1 MTRSIEAQAR
11 SQRWKLQQAMEDVEN
26 RIALLRRGLR
36 PSIKA
41 KQRKLASHATLR
53 HSRTGWN
60 FRPRKPLR
68 GFKEP
73 VCTNLRKEGA
83 VPCYKSH
90 WVG

>member
-41 KQRKLASHATLR
+41 KRR
-53 HSRTGWN
+53 
-60 FRPRKPLR
+60 
-68 GFKEP
+68 
-73 VCTNLRKEGA
+73 
-83 VPCYKSH
+83 
-90 WVG
+90 